1 MKESSDKKSKF
12 GVLTQVTLCIA
23 IILIFVSTIYISA
36 LYFDI
41 EMIEVI
47 DSIDPEEAAKSR
59 SSKGIKD

>member
-1 MKESSDKKSKF
+1 MKEISDKKSKF